1 MKKSYCTESKRF
13 YGREE
18 VKIEK
23 TKPITEIPLELKD
36 KEIINTTQGGKKY
49 GIQRLNEKRN

>member
-23 TKPITEIPLELKD
+23 TQPITEIPLELKD
-36 KEIINTTQGGKKY
+36 KENINTTQGGKSLK
-49 GIQRLNEKRN
+49 QRGSG